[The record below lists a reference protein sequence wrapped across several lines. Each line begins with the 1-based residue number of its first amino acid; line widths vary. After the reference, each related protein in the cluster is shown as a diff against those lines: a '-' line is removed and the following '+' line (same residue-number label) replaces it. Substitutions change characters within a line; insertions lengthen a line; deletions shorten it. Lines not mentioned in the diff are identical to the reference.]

1 MSRGLPAGETWTA
14 WEAVALRLAARFEP
28 LAERGGFDYRQPVAL
43 QRKVPRRLRREYT
56 VPVHWTCW
64 GPAAGPRLLCVGGV
78 ASSAA
83 RFSFLAADLARTG
96 WRVVCMDWVG
106 RGRSGWLADES
117 EYALPV
123 LVEQLRQAVVQLGG
137 GPVAL
142 LGSSMGA
149 SAAIALAAREPALVS
164 RLVLNDTG
172 PYLARARRRR
182 RAEVLA
188 RWYVFRTPAEI
199 MRRIGASQKH
209 DGPVS
214 DEVRHFLAWQS
225 TRWSEAEG
233 GRVYRHDPR
242 ALLAYRRDAQQ
253 ALSQWD
259 DWARVRCPVL
269 LLHGMESDALGAAT
283 IARMRRG
290 HAITVAHVPAT
301 GHTPVLDDRHQTA
314 AIADWLADPAP
325 EPADRSLLL
334 APPRGAVR

>member
-1 MSRGLPAGETWTA
+1 MSAKPASGETWTA

-28 LAERGGFDYRQPVAL
+28 LAERGGFEYRQPPAL
-43 QRKVPRRLRREYT
+43 QRAVPRRHRREYG

-64 GPAAGPRLLCVGGV
+64 GPTHGPRLLCVGGV
-78 ASSAA
+78 VSSAA
-83 RFSFLAADLARTG
+83 RFSFVAADLARAG

-106 RGRSGWLADES
+106 RGRSGWLADET

-123 LVEQLRQAVVQLGG
+123 LVEQLRQAVMTLGG

-149 SAAIALAAREPALVS
+149 SAAIALAAREPGMVS

-172 PYLARARRRR
+172 PYLPRARRQR

-199 MRRIGASQKH
+199 MRRVGASQKN

-214 DEVRHFLAWQS
+214 DEVRHFLAWQT
-225 TRWSEAEG
+225 TRWSDADA

-259 DWARVRCPVL
+259 DWARVRCPVM
-269 LLHGMESDALGAAT
+269 LLHGMASDALSAAT

-290 HAITVAHVPAT
+290 HELTVAHVPAT

-314 AIADWLADPAP
+314 TIAGWLADPAP
-325 EPADRSLLL
+325 EPAEYSLLP
-334 APPRGAVR
+334 APPRVAAR

>member
-1 MSRGLPAGETWTA
+1 MSANAPGAETWTA

-28 LAERGGFDYRQPVAL
+28 LAERGGFEYRQPPAL
-43 QRKVPRRLRREYT
+43 QRAVPRRHRRAYG

-64 GPAAGPRLLCVGGV
+64 GPAHGPRLLCVGGV

-83 RFSFLAADLARTG
+83 RFSFLAADLARAG

-123 LVEQLRQAVVQLGG
+123 LVEQLRQAVMMLGG

-149 SAAIALAAREPALVS
+149 SAAIALAAHEPGLVS

-172 PYLARARRRR
+172 PYLPRARRQR

-199 MRRIGASQKH
+199 MRRVGASQKN

-214 DEVRHFLAWQS
+214 DEVRHFLAWQT
-225 TRWSEAEG
+225 TRWSDADA

-259 DWARVRCPVL
+259 DWAHVRCPVL
-269 LLHGMESDALGAAT
+269 LLHGMASDALSAAT

-290 HAITVAHVPAT
+290 HAVTVAHVPQT
-301 GHTPVLDDRHQTA
+301 GHTPVLDDRHHTA
-314 AIADWLADPAP
+314 AIADWVADPAP
-325 EPADRSLLL
+325 EPAEYLLL
-334 APPRGAVR
+334 PAPPRVAAR